1 MAWSTHDSLIF
12 SESAAVER
20 SCHNIH
26 VDDKNTATMTKKNS
40 NRAHS
45 KNNHEKTAMISGIME
60 KNKTHFKPMVSCP
73 GCKSAQLGQRSE
85 LQGLIPGAGKPK
97 RGQQLPKKHETEHH
111 PGKKRHRLHG
121 TSL

>member
-45 KNNHEKTAMISGIME
+45 KNSHEKTAMISGIME
-60 KNKTHFKPMVSCP
+60 KTKHILNPWYHVLVVNLRNS
-73 GCKSAQLGQRSE
+73 GSAQSSKVSFLA
-85 LQGLIPGAGKPK
+85 LV
-97 RGQQLPKKHETEHH
+97 
-111 PGKKRHRLHG
+111 
-121 TSL
+121 